1 MGDPKFNR
9 KKYSNPSHPWQAD
22 RIKAE
27 KELQKKYGLKNK
39 REIWKAQA
47 ELRRYRRH
55 ARKLQ
60 AKLRYGDPQA
70 IKESQE
76 LITKLTNLG
85 ILQGEDIGLDD
96 ILSLNVEAILG
107 RRLQTIVYLRGLANT
122 PEQARQFIV
131 HGHIAVNGRK
141 VTVPSYHVRKSEEA
155 FITYHYNSPL
165 NDELHPER
173 NKKKKKIDALAEN
186 KTEEKKVEVAVN
198 G

>member
-27 KELQKKYGLKNK
+27 KELQRKYGLKNK

-70 IKESQE
+70 VKESQE
-76 LITKLTNLG
+76 LIAKLTKLG
-85 ILQGEDIGLDD
+85 ILQGEEIGLDD
-96 ILSLNVEAILG
+96 ILSLNVEAILS
-107 RRLQTIVYLRGLANT
+107 RRLQTIVYLRGMANT

-131 HGHIAVNGRK
+131 HGHIAINGRK
-141 VTVPSYHVRKSEEA
+141 ITVPSYHVTKAEESL
-155 FITYHYNSPL
+155 ITYHYNSPL
-165 NDELHPER
+165 ADELHPER
-173 NKKKKKIDALAEN
+173 TKKQKKIERMEKA
-186 KTEEKKVEVAVN
+186 EEKRPEVAVN

>member
-9 KKYSNPSHPWQAD
+9 KKYAKPSHPWQAD
-22 RIKAE
+22 RIRSE
-27 KELQKKYGLKNK
+27 KELRKKYGLKNK

-70 IKESQE
+70 VKESQE
-76 LITKLTNLG
+76 LMAKLTALG
-85 ILQGEDIGLDD
+85 ILQGEN
-96 ILSLNVEAILG
+96 LSLNDILGLDVEAILM
-107 RRLQTIVYLRGLANT
+107 RRLQTIVYLRGMANT
-122 PEQARQFIV
+122 PDQARQFIV

-141 VTVPSYHVRKSEEA
+141 TTVPAYLVKKSDEGLIA
-155 FITYHYNSPL
+155 YHYNSPL

-173 NKKKKKIDALAEN
+173 TKKQQKIESR
-186 KTEEKKVEVAVN
+186 TEKPEVNVN